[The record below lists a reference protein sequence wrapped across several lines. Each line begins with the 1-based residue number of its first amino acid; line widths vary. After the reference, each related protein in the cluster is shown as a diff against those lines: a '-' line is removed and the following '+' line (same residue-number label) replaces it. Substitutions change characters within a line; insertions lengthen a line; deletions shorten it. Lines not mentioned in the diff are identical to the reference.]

1 MTKGL
6 MARSENIVGIVKR
19 INHKTATLETNSSHQ
34 WRVAYSFLYR
44 IHDVESTRK
53 TLSKGQ

>member
-1 MTKGL
+1 